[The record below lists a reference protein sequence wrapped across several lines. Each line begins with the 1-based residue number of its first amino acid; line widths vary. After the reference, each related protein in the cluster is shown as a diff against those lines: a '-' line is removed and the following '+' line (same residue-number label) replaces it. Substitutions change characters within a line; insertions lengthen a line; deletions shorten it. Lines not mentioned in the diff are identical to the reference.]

1 MDSQFNYTLVK
12 NKTYSTYKA
21 VFVVQLLKQV
31 AHPTIRDVTYDV
43 TEKNAQGCQT
53 GTRRILALDTL
64 AQNMSK

>member
-12 NKTYSTYKA
+12 NKIYSTYRA

-64 AQNMSK
+64 VQNMSK

>member
-21 VFVVQLLKQV
+21 EFVVQLLKQI

-53 GTRRILALDTL
+53 GIRLILALDTL
-64 AQNMSK
+64 VQNMSK

>member
-21 VFVVQLLKQV
+21 AFVVQLLKQV
-31 AHPTIRDVTYDV
+31 VYLTISDVTYDV

-53 GTRRILALDTL
+53 DMRRILTLDTL
-64 AQNMSK
+64 VQNMSK

>member
-31 AHPTIRDVTYDV
+31 AHQTIRDVTNDV

-53 GTRRILALDTL
+53 GTRRILTLDTL
-64 AQNMSK
+64 VQNMSK

>member
-21 VFVVQLLKQV
+21 GFVVQLLKQV
-31 AHPTIRDVTYDV
+31 AHPTIRDV

-64 AQNMSK
+64 VQNMSK